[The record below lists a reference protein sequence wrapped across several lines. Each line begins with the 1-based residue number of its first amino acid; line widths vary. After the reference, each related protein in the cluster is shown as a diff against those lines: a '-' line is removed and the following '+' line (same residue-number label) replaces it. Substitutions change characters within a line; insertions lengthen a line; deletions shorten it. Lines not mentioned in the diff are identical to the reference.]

1 MNKLYILI
9 FMSHWK
15 KKIPVHV
22 SYNLTNW
29 ETCCWYTHRHTH
41 FPMRRFPGG
50 PTWFQTY
57 RQTDRHCHP
66 IYQNKTYHYNR
77 NSSSWDHHDRKTSIH
92 LLKAIKTCTCYNN
105 ILIVLI
111 LNFIAVLG
119 DVVVCTWLP
128 DKSRFHL
135 DHSQHK
141 ACCLWRPRPDS
152 RCCYICLRLQWAT
165 TLASVNRHHSCLE
178 KSKRFRFWR

>member
-1 MNKLYILI
+1 MNCILI

-22 SYNLTNW
+22 SYNLTDW

-41 FPMRRFPGG
+41 FPMRLFPGG

-105 ILIVLI
+105 ILIVLTRE
-111 LNFIAVLG
+111 LYRS
-119 DVVVCTWLP
+119 TWW
-128 DKSRFHL
+128 
-135 DHSQHK
+135 
-141 ACCLWRPRPDS
+141 CC
-152 RCCYICLRLQWAT
+152 RLHVITWQESIPPW
-165 TLASVNRHHSCLE
+165 S
-178 KSKRFRFWR
+178 